1 MNEQLMKDVLLFF
14 AVFGAVSIS
23 ILIVRKILL
32 SAGKKLAAR
41 TETLVDDI
49 FIDSISH
56 PSLYWSIALG
66 LYVAVGTSSFPDR
79 LLDYLLK
86 TIYVILIFSTTIV
99 FANLISKLV
108 RYYIEKAD
116 FPLQS
121 TGLTNT
127 VIKGVVLTVG
137 GLILL
142 SSLEISITP
151 FITALGVGGL
161 AVALALQDTLS
172 NLFAGVHIIIE
183 QPIRVGDYVQLDSGE
198 EGYVLDVGWRTTR
211 IRMITNSVVIIPN
224 NKLAQ
229 ATITNYYY
237 PEKEMAF
244 RMPIGVS
251 YASDPVEVERI
262 LIEETEAA
270 ADTIPGLLK
279 EPAPFVRFMPGFGDS
294 SLDFTLICQIEKY
307 FDQYLVQHELRKRI
321 FARFRKE
328 GIEIPFPIR
337 TVYLKQEQGGATP
350 E

>member
-1 MNEQLMKDVLLFF
+1 MAKDIFLFF
-14 AVFGAVSIS
+14 IVFGLVSIA
-23 ILIVRKILL
+23 ILVVRKILL
-32 SAGKKLAAR
+32 TTGKKLAEK

-66 LYVAVGTSSFPDR
+66 LYVAVATSTFPDR
-79 LLDYLLK
+79 LLDYLLQ

-108 RYYIEKAD
+108 RYYIEKAE

-127 VIKGVVLTVG
+127 VIKGVVLTIG
-137 GLILL
+137 ALILL
-142 SSLEISITP
+142 SSLDISITP

-172 NLFAGVHIIIE
+172 NLFAGVHIIVE
-183 QPIRVGDYVQLDSGE
+183 QPVRVGDFVRLDSGE

-211 IRMITNSVVIIPN
+211 LRMITNSVIIIPN
-224 NKLAQ
+224 SKLAK
-229 ATITNYYY
+229 ATITNYCY
-237 PEKEMAF
+237 PEKSMGLHI
-244 RMPIGVS
+244 PIGVS
-251 YASDPVEVERI
+251 YASDPEKVEKMLTKEV
-262 LIEETEAA
+262 TKAA
-270 ADTIPGLLK
+270 GVVPGLLK
-279 EPAPFVRFMPGFGDS
+279 EPAPYVRFMPGFGDS
-294 SLDFTLICQIEKY
+294 SLDFTIICQVEQY
-307 FDQYLVQHELRKRI
+307 FDQYLVQHELRKKI

-337 TVYLKQEQGGATP
+337 TVYLKREKEESPPGDP
-350 E
+350 